1 MKKLLSVFSMI
12 LLLGGAVQAQ
22 KFAYVNTD
30 EILEH
35 MPEFYAAQAQL
46 NQMSAQWQEEIEAK
60 YEALRVMEESYK
72 AEKILLSKEMVLR
85 REEDIRKTRTE
96 AQEMQRAKFG
106 VGGELFTQREQLIQ
120 PVQNAIAE
128 AIKDIA
134 SSSGYMVIF
143 DKSNQSNMLY
153 TNPKYDVTD
162 RVIKKLGYTPGEK
175 PEAANQDDK
184 GGNNAGSKGDKTGGG
199 SKGGAGGK
207 TGGNSGSMQRK

>member
-96 AQEMQRAKFG
+96 AMSLMAS
-106 VGGELFTQREQLIQ
+106 
-120 PVQNAIAE
+120 AIA
-128 AIKDIA
+128 
-134 SSSGYMVIF
+134 F
-143 DKSNQSNMLY
+143 
-153 TNPKYDVTD
+153 
-162 RVIKKLGYTPGEK
+162 
-175 PEAANQDDK
+175 
-184 GGNNAGSKGDKTGGG
+184 
-199 SKGGAGGK
+199 
-207 TGGNSGSMQRK
+207 

>member
-1 MKKLLSVFSMI
+1 MV
-12 LLLGGAVQAQ
+12 LLLGGMAQAQ
-22 KFAYVNTD
+22 KFAYVNSD

-46 NQMSAQWQEEIEAK
+46 NQLSSQWQEEIEAK
-60 YEALRVMEESYK
+60 YEAVRLLEESFK
-72 AEKILLSKEMVLR
+72 AEKVLLTAEMKQR
-85 REEDIRKTRTE
+85 REEEIRTKRTE

-128 AIKDIA
+128 AIQDIA

-153 TNPKYDVTD
+153 SNPKYDVTD
-162 RVIKKLGYTPGEK
+162 RIIKKLGYTPGEK
-175 PEAANQDDK
+175 PEAANKEEK
-184 GGNNAGSKGDKTGGG
+184 GGAPSGGAKGGTTGGDR
-199 SKGGAGGK
+199 GGAGGK
-207 TGGNSGSMQRK
+207 AGGNTGSMQRK

>member
-1 MKKLLSVFSMI
+1 MI

-96 AQEMQRAKFG
+96 AQEMQKAKFG

-184 GGNNAGSKGDKTGGG
+184 GGNNAGSKGGKTGGD

>member
-35 MPEFYAAQAQL
+35 MPEFYEAQAQL

-72 AEKILLSKEMVLR
+72 AEKILLSKEMVQR

-184 GGNNAGSKGDKTGGG
+184 GGNNAGSKGGKTGGD

>member
-1 MKKLLSVFSMI
+1 M
-12 LLLGGAVQAQ
+12 QAQ

>member
-1 MKKLLSVFSMI
+1 MI
-12 LLLGGAVQAQ
+12 LFLGGAVQAQ

-46 NQMSAQWQEEIEAK
+46 NQMSVQWQEEIEAK

-96 AQEMQRAKFG
+96 AQEMQKAKFG

-184 GGNNAGSKGDKTGGG
+184 GGSNAGSKGGKTGGN

>member
-1 MKKLLSVFSMI
+1 MI

-199 SKGGAGGK
+199 SKVGAGGK

>member
-199 SKGGAGGK
+199 SKVGAGGK

>member
-1 MKKLLSVFSMI
+1 MI